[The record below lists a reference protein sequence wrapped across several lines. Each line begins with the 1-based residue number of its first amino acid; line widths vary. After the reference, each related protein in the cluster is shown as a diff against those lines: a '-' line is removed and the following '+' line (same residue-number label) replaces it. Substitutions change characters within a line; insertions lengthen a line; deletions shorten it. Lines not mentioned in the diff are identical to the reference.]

1 MSRSH
6 IISLSALAR
15 TQHDKTKNKRDRDHV
30 QISPLAVCS
39 PAVPPPIEITL
50 SHRKTFLMLVGLSP
64 TVLRFFKQEI
74 AIGDCSRIA
83 SSTFVGA

>member
-30 QISPLAVCS
+30 QISPLVVCS
-39 PAVPPPIEITL
+39 PAAPPIEISL
-50 SHRKTFLMLVGLSP
+50 SHRKTFLMLLGLSP

-83 SSTFVGA
+83 SSTFVSA

>member
-6 IISLSALAR
+6 IISLSALAPHNMTKQR
-15 TQHDKTKNKRDRDHV
+15 TKEIATMSKYLHWPSDLLQ
-30 QISPLAVCS
+30 
-39 PAVPPPIEITL
+39 PPPIEITL

>member
-6 IISLSALAR
+6 IISLSALAH

-30 QISPLAVCS
+30 QISPSAVCS
-39 PAVPPPIEITL
+39 PAPPPIEITL

-64 TVLRFFKQEI
+64 TVLQFFKQEI